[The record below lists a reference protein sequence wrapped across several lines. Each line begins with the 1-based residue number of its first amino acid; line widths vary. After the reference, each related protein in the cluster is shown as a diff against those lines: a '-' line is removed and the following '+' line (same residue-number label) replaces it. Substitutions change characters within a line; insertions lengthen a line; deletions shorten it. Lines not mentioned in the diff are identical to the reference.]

1 MAASARTLTLPS
13 PSGRGQDEGAIGDRA
28 LSLWERVAEGRVR
41 AGFVVFIFIGRIVV
55 YASGD
60 K

>member
-1 MAASARTLTLPS
+1 MAVTART
-13 PSGRGQDEGAIGDRA
+13 AIGHRA

-41 AGFVVFIFIGRIVV
+41 AGFVVFIFIGRLVV